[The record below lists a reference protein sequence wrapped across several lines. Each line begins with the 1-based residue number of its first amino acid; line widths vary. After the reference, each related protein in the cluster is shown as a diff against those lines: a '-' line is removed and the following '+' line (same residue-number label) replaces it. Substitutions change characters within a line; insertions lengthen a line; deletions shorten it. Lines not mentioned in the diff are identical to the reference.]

1 MRKYNVEIEETLTK
15 IIEVEAESEWD
26 AMVQIEN
33 KYTLHRSHCDCYIV
47 SLWHLLTKATSY
59 LTLLQ
64 VVAQQVL
71 QRTY

>member
-33 KYTLHRSHCDCYIV
+33 KYHNSEIV
-47 SLWHLLTKATSY
+47 LSADDFFRL
-59 LTLLQ
+59 
-64 VVAQQVL
+64 
-71 QRTY
+71 